1 MKRLM
6 KRFVRTI
13 TMVLIVVTGLTGLP
27 RAQAVAAYQAK
38 TVIQRSEFGFNAM
51 QHIIS
56 DEVEVIVAMETGP
69 AD

>member
-1 MKRLM
+1 MKRL
-6 KRFVRTI
+6 VRTI

-27 RAQAVAAYQAK
+27 RAQAAAAYPAK
-38 TVIQRSEFGFNAM
+38 TVIRRSEFGFNAM
-51 QHIIS
+51 EHIIS